1 MAHCLCIGVM
11 QLHDRHLSTRDLQA
25 ELPPWIVFS
34 DFERTEWLTQMLG
47 AHPSSRDS
55 HQMRIQRYY
64 RDRLCLEAS
73 SPYGGMIASSQ
84 RVVTLVQ
91 RSAASAAQV
100 WPYVDSAVSDVG
112 LQRLDKAL
120 KERRARWM
128 LDVAVEQ

>member
-1 MAHCLCIGVM
+1 MTRCLCIRVM
-11 QLHDRHLSTRDLQA
+11 QLYGRLLSTHSLQA

-47 AHPSSRDS
+47 THPPSRDS
-55 HQMRIQRYY
+55 YWMQKRQALRQG
-64 RDRLCLEAS
+64 LCLRPAVHKALIWPQIMVV
-73 SPYGGMIASSQ
+73 SPFYYG
-84 RVVTLVQ
+84 V
-91 RSAASAAQV
+91 AAQM